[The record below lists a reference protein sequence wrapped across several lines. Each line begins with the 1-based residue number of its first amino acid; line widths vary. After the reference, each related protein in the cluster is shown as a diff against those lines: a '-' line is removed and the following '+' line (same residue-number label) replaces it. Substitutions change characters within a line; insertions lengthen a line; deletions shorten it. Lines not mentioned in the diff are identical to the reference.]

1 MKLVVSLLLSL
12 TIVTPALAADAIW
25 CVPVEKKVEE
35 KKVEEKK
42 VEEPKSDKPEKKKHR
57 KYEGTKVPDAKK

>member
-35 KKVEEKK
+35 KKVEE
-42 VEEPKSDKPEKKKHR
+42 PKSDKPEKKKHR